1 MRRIIDICWRLC
13 KQVPLLSITI
23 LAAIPLALLGE
34 WKPWGEAAWDSWIS
48 QVGVDGLSAFNP
60 GVGQWIVIALVA
72 YTIVVTVHGM
82 IDDLRHGHVGV
93 DLLAVVAIASTVAVQ
108 EYWAA
113 WAVVLMISS
122 GEAIEEFAQSKAES
136 NLTALIDAAPRTAHV
151 VVLPGMRGHVHASGS
166 EHTADVT
173 ADGFRT
179 VRVSDSG
186 ETDNQDGEKHAYVS
200 ESPESDK
207 NGGEVRLHMSDSGE
221 SDNQG
226 DKTRAFASESPETD
240 TKGASQT
247 YDAAGEHFET
257 VPVDQV
263 QLGDVILVLPG
274 ETVPVDGELLSG
286 VATLDLSNING
297 EPVPREVYA
306 GARVM
311 SGAVN
316 GSTTLTMRATQLA
329 QDSQYQKILELVSSA
344 QESRPAVV
352 KTADMLAVPFTV
364 LSLAIAGLAWAISG
378 LPLRFAQVLV
388 LATPCPLLIAAPV
401 AYVAGT
407 GRLAKAGIL
416 IKAQDVL
423 ENLGRV
429 SHIFFDKTGT
439 LTVKQP
445 QVVRVEKPFETSS
458 PFNEDHILMM
468 ASVVEGYSVHILSKG
483 IATAGRKAMDD
494 LYARYAAGQRLCV
507 ERDLPGHGRDYP
519 VVKNIVEESGKGIS
533 GEVNGHQVRVGR
545 FAYVTADESGFTPV
559 LHMPDATYHVSD
571 SAESDIQRAKTR
583 VYLSDS
589 AESDTMGVRNGVPDD
604 AQPAAAPSTSVSVAT
619 QSAARKPETAN
630 SLFAPLAPDEM
641 AAYVAIDGRLAARIV
656 LRDVPRENAKRSL
669 ARLHE
674 LGIKELSML
683 TGDKAASARI
693 IANEVGI
700 DDVQSELFPEDKVAA
715 VKSAT
720 ESKHQKLSLW
730 NRIKQRVTGE
740 SKNRQITMMVGDGV
754 NDAPVLAVADIGMA
768 MTDGTS
774 TAASESA
781 QVVIMNDDIASVPRA
796 IAIARRTKKVMLQAV
811 LIGLGLAI
819 IGMIAAAFNLIPVVV
834 GAFMQEAIDVV
845 SILWALTV
853 LFDRG
858 ESA

>member
-13 KQVPLLSITI
+13 KQVPLLPITI

-34 WKPWGEAAWDSWIS
+34 WRPWGEAAWVSHDLHAGFGW
-48 QVGVDGLSAFNP
+48 LNAFNP
-60 GVGQWIVIALVA
+60 GVGQWIVIVLVA
-72 YTIVVTVHGM
+72 YTIVVTVRGM
-82 IDDLRHGHVGV
+82 IDDLRNGHVGV

-151 VVLPGMRGHVHASGS
+151 VALPGVRGHVHATGN

-173 ADGFRT
+173 ADGFRA
-179 VRVSDSG
+179 VRMSDSA
-186 ETDNQDGEKHAYVS
+186 ESDNQDGEKHAYVS
-200 ESPESDK
+200 
-207 NGGEVRLHMSDSGE
+207 DSG
-221 SDNQG
+221 
-226 DKTRAFASESPETD
+226 ETD
-240 TKGASQT
+240 TKDASQT
-247 YDAAGEHFET
+247 YDAAGERFET

-263 QLGDVILVLPG
+263 RLGDVILVLPG

-364 LSLAIAGLAWAISG
+364 LSLAIAGIAWAVSG

-445 QVVRVEKPFETSS
+445 QVVRVEKPFGTSS
-458 PFNEDHILMM
+458 PLNEDHILMM
-468 ASVVEGYSVHILSKG
+468 AGVVESYSVHILSKG
-483 IATAGRKAMDD
+483 IAAAGRKAMND
-494 LYARYAAGQRLCV
+494 LYARYTSGQRLCA
-507 ERDLPGHGRDYP
+507 ERDLPGHGHDYP
-519 VVKNIVEESGKGIS
+519 VVKNIVEDSGKGVA
-533 GEVNGHQVRVGR
+533 GEVNGHRVRVGR
-545 FAYVTADESGFTPV
+545 FAYVTADEAGFMPV
-559 LHMPDATYHVSD
+559 LHAPGERYVSD
-571 SAESDIQRAKTR
+571 SPK
-583 VYLSDS
+583 
-589 AESDTMGVRNGVPDD
+589 SDTLGVRDGMSDD
-604 AQPAAAPSTSVSVAT
+604 AQSTVVAPSITSYAEASQTTPV
-619 QSAARKPETAN
+619 RKSETAN

-641 AAYVAIDGRLAARIV
+641 AAYVAIDGKLAARIV
-656 LRDVPRENAKRSL
+656 LRDVPRANAKRSL

-683 TGDKAASARI
+683 TGDKAESARI

-715 VKSAT
+715 VKNAT
-720 ESKHQKLSLW
+720 ESTHQNQSMPA
-730 NRIKQRVTGE
+730 RIMRRITGK
-740 SKNRQITMMVGDGV
+740 SRNRQVTMMVGDGV